1 MSEPFVP
8 RRIDVLLVDLVQRL
22 DADYPELPYGLV
34 ARCVDVAR
42 RSVDHWLAPI
52 EDAEPAEVTVVIE
65 EAARADLDQIRAT
78 MPAASL

>member
-1 MSEPFVP
+1 LSEPFVP

-22 DADYPELPYGLV
+22 GGDFPELPYGLV

-52 EDAEPAEVTVVIE
+52 DEAEPAEVVVIIE
-65 EAARADLDQIRAT
+65 EAARADLEQICAT
-78 MPAASL
+78 TPAV